1 MWNNLTIRT
10 RLIAVTVILMI
21 LIGVAALLIA
31 GQGAGRMG
39 HVLVDHTLRM
49 KIEGDIWSAGNYVFR
64 EWGSLRLVD
73 GKLIDAQGK
82 PINDRF
88 EVVDRLGQELGVLA
102 TVFAQDGR
110 DFTRVTTSIRLSDG
124 RRAVGTQLGQASSA
138 FAPVSAG
145 QRYIGEAQILGVSH
159 LTVYEPIK
167 DASNQV
173 IGILFL
179 GISRQQIDAIVNQG
193 VNQMVAHMVLG
204 ILLLVVIGM
213 VVAVFLARVIVRP
226 IARLSDALYDISR
239 GEGDLTR
246 QLDAQGRDELSGLA
260 RAFNEFVAK
269 IRELVRQASAASTQ
283 LAAAAK
289 ELSNTMEDTRKQLR
303 RQHSETDQVA
313 TAMNQMTA
321 TVHEVSRNASEAAH
335 AAAAT
340 RQEAATGEM
349 VVKEAI
355 HGIES
360 LAGEVENASQVIA
373 RLSEDSDD
381 IGKVLEVIRGI
392 AEQTNLLALNAAI
405 EAARAGEQGKG
416 FAVVADEVRT
426 LASRTQTS
434 TTEIQAMIE
443 RLQSGTAGAVKVMEQ
458 GRGQAGQ
465 SVIQAVKAGDSL
477 KTITSAVNSISDI
490 TAQIASAAEEQSAV
504 TEEIN
509 RNITNIAQA
518 VEQTSASSDQIA
530 LASDE
535 LARLAAHLQERVG
548 RFQV

>member
-10 RLIAVTVILMI
+10 RLISVTVILLI
-21 LIGVAALLIA
+21 LIGVAVLFISS
-31 GQGAGRMG
+31 QGAGSMG
-39 HVLVDHTLRM
+39 YTLVDHTLRM
-49 KIEGDIWSAGNYVFR
+49 KIEGDIWSAGNHVAS
-64 EWGSLRLVD
+64 EWGALRLVD
-73 GKLIDAQGK
+73 GKLVDAQGQ
-82 PINDRF
+82 PINDRL
-88 EVVDRLGQELGVLA
+88 EVVDRLSQELGVLA
-102 TVFAQDGR
+102 TVFARDGR
-110 DFTRVTTSIRLSDG
+110 DFTRVTTSVRLPDG

-145 QRYIGEAQILGVSH
+145 QRYIGEAQILGAAH

-179 GISRQQIDAIVNQG
+179 GIPRQQIDAIVSQG
-193 VNQMVAHMVLG
+193 VNQMVARLVLG
-204 ILLLVVIGM
+204 ILLLVAGGV
-213 VVAVFLARVIVRP
+213 VVAVFLARLIVGP
-226 IARLSDALYDISR
+226 IVRLSDALHDISR

-246 QLDAQGRDELSGLA
+246 QLEARGRDELSDLA
-260 RAFNEFVAK
+260 RAFNEFVGK
-269 IRELVRQASAASTQ
+269 IRDLVRQAGAASSQ
-283 LAAAAK
+283 LAAAA
-289 ELSNTMEDTRKQLR
+289 EQLSSTTEETRGQVR

-335 AAAAT
+335 AAAST
-340 RQEAATGEM
+340 RQEAVAGERE
-349 VVKEAI
+349 VKETIRAI
-355 HGIES
+355 EA
-360 LAGEVENASQVIA
+360 LAREVENASQVIT

-381 IGKVLEVIRGI
+381 IGKVLEVIRDI

-405 EAARAGEQGKG
+405 EAARAGEQGRG

-443 RLQSGTAGAVKVMEQ
+443 RLQSGASGAVKAMED
-458 GRGQAGQ
+458 GRGKARQ
-465 SVIQAVKAGDSL
+465 SVTQAARAGESL
-477 KTITSAVNSISDI
+477 KAISGAVNNINDMN
-490 TAQIASAAEEQSAV
+490 AQIASAAEEQSAV

-518 VEQTSASSDQIA
+518 VEQTSSGSDQIA

-535 LARLAAHLQERVG
+535 LARLAAELQSLVG
-548 RFQV
+548 RFKV

>member
-1 MWNNLTIRT
+1 MWNHLTIRT
-10 RLIAVTVILMI
+10 RLIAVTVTLLI
-21 LIGVAALLIA
+21 LIGVASLLIA
-31 GQGAGRMG
+31 SQGAGRMG

-49 KIEGDIWSAGNYVFR
+49 KIEGDIWSAGNYVAG
-64 EWGSLRLVD
+64 EWGALRLVD
-73 GKLIDAQGK
+73 GKLVDAQGR

-102 TVFAQDGR
+102 TVFARDGR
-110 DFTRVTTSIRLSDG
+110 DFTRVTTSIRLPDG
-124 RRAVGTQLGQASSA
+124 RRAVGTQLGEASSA
-138 FAPVSAG
+138 FVPVSAG

-179 GISRQQIDAIVNQG
+179 GIPRQQIDAIVSQG
-193 VNQMVAHMVLG
+193 VNQMVTRLVMG
-204 ILLLVVIGM
+204 ILLLVAVGV
-213 VVAVFLARVIVRP
+213 VVAIFLARVIVGP
-226 IARLSDALYDISR
+226 ILQLSNALHDISR

-246 QLDAQGRDELSGLA
+246 QLDARGRDELSELA
-260 RAFNEFVAK
+260 RAFNEFVGK
-269 IRELVRQASAASTQ
+269 IRELVRQASAASSQ
-283 LAAAAK
+283 LAAAAE
-289 ELSNTMEDTRKQLR
+289 ELSSTTEATREQVR

-335 AAAAT
+335 AAAST
-340 RQEAATGEM
+340 RREAAEGEKE
-349 VVKEAI
+349 VKETIRAI
-355 HGIES
+355 EA
-360 LAGEVENASQVIA
+360 LAREVENASQVIT

-405 EAARAGEQGKG
+405 EAARAGEQGRG

-443 RLQSGTAGAVKVMEQ
+443 RLQSGASGAVKAMEE
-458 GRGQAGQ
+458 GRGRARQ
-465 SVIQAVKAGDSL
+465 SVTQAARAGESL
-477 KTITSAVNSISDI
+477 KVISGAVNNINDMN
-490 TAQIASAAEEQSAV
+490 AQIASAAEEQSAV

-518 VEQTSASSDQIA
+518 VEQTSSGSDQIA

-535 LARLAAHLQERVG
+535 LARLAADLQNLVG
-548 RFQV
+548 RFKV